1 MMTTP
6 SRGELVPLPTLR
18 SLPRLLAVPVLVAA
32 LISAPVP
39 SSASPDD
46 DEAAD
51 IVDDAPAGEP
61 LEVVVTSRAADGKP
75 VISTVLVKT
84 RSKARDIVAQ
94 ALGRSKTIG
103 AEMNH
108 RVSIDAYNDTYR
120 PQQWALTAL
129 KAETVH
135 QETRGSG
142 ITVAVVDTGVK
153 SSHPDLS
160 GNILTGTDYVAPG
173 TSANDENGHGTHV
186 AGIIAA
192 LYNNGRGIAGMAP
205 RAKVLPVRV
214 LDRNGSGTSA
224 NVAKGIIY
232 AADRGA
238 KVINLSLGSTQS
250 SSAMQSAVAYAISKN
265 VLVVAAAG
273 NRGCGLLGAPTEYP
287 AAYPGVVGVAGVT
300 QSLQRAS
307 FSSCGSWVDVAA
319 PGQGI
324 ISTMIRSSV
333 GLGCSSS
340 ADYCTLNGTSFST
353 PYVAAAGALAIAE
366 RGWSQSTV
374 ASRLQSTATDLSPSG
389 KDKNTGAGFINPLKL
404 ITS

>member
-1 MMTTP
+1 M
-6 SRGELVPLPTLR
+6 SLPTLR
-18 SLPRLLAVPVLVAA
+18 SIPRLFAVPVLVAA

-51 IVDDAPAGEP
+51 IVDQAPAGEP
-61 LEVVVTSRAADGKP
+61 LEVVVTSRAPDGKP

-84 RSKARDIVAQ
+84 KSKARDIVAQ
-94 ALGRSKTIG
+94 ALGRPQTIG

-120 PQQWALTAL
+120 SQQWALTAFNAEAVH
-129 KAETVH
+129 KAS
-135 QETRGSG
+135 RGAG
-142 ITVAVVDTGVK
+142 ITVAVIDTGVK
-153 SSHPDLS
+153 ESHPDLDPEIVLS
-160 GNILTGTDYVAPG
+160 GTDYVAPG

-192 LYNNGRGIAGMAP
+192 QRNNGRGIAGLAP
-205 RAKVLPVRV
+205 RAKILPVRV

-224 NVAKGIIY
+224 NVSKGIIY

-250 SSAMQSAVAYAISKN
+250 SSAMQSAVSYAISKN

-273 NRGCGLLGAPTEYP
+273 NRGCGILGTPTEYP
-287 AAYPGVVGVAGVT
+287 AAYSGVVGVGGVT
-300 QSLQRAS
+300 PSLQRVS
-307 FSSCGSWVDVAA
+307 SSSCGSWVDVAA

-366 RGWSQSTV
+366 RGWSQATV

-389 KDKNTGAGFINPLKL
+389 KDKNTGAGLINPLKL

>member
-1 MMTTP
+1 M
-6 SRGELVPLPTLR
+6 SLHTLR
-18 SLPRLLAVPVLVAA
+18 SMPRLLAVPVLVAA

-51 IVDDAPAGEP
+51 IVDQAPAGEP

-84 RSKARDIVAQ
+84 RSTARDLVAQ
-94 ALGRSKTIG
+94 ALGRSRTIG

-120 PQQWALTAL
+120 SQQWALTAL

-135 QETRGSG
+135 AENRGSG
-142 ITVAVVDTGVK
+142 VTVAVIDTGVK
-153 SSHPDLS
+153 SSHVDLS
-160 GNILTGTDYVAPG
+160 GNVLSGTDYVAPG

-192 LYNNGRGIAGMAP
+192 LYNNSRGIAGMAP

-250 SSAMQSAVAYAISKN
+250 STAMQSAVAYAISKK

-287 AAYPGVVGVAGVT
+287 AAYPGVVGVAAVT

-307 FSSCGSWVDVAA
+307 FSSCGTWVDVAA
-319 PGQGI
+319 PGQSI

-333 GLGCSSS
+333 GLGCSST
-340 ADYCTLNGTSFST
+340 ADYCTISGTSFST

-389 KDKNTGAGFINPLKL
+389 KDKYTGAGFINPLKL

>member
-1 MMTTP
+1 M
-6 SRGELVPLPTLR
+6 SLPTLR
-18 SLPRLLAVPVLVAA
+18 SIPRLFAVPVLVAA

-51 IVDDAPAGEP
+51 IVDQAPAGEP
-61 LEVVVTSRAADGKP
+61 LEVVVTSRAPDGKP

-84 RSKARDIVAQ
+84 KSKARAIVAQ
-94 ALGRSKTIG
+94 ALGRSRTIG

-120 PQQWALTAL
+120 SQQWALTAFN
-129 KAETVH
+129 AEAVH
-135 QETRGSG
+135 KSSRGAG
-142 ITVAVVDTGVK
+142 ITVAVIDTGVK
-153 SSHPDLS
+153 ESHPDLDPEIVLS
-160 GNILTGTDYVAPG
+160 GTDYIAPG

-192 LYNNGRGIAGMAP
+192 QRNNGRGIAGLAP
-205 RAKVLPVRV
+205 RAKILPVRV

-224 NVAKGIIY
+224 NVSKGIIY

-250 SSAMQSAVAYAISKN
+250 SSAMQSAVSYAISKN

-273 NRGCGLLGAPTEYP
+273 NRGCGILGTPTEYP
-287 AAYPGVVGVAGVT
+287 AAYSGVVGVGGVT
-300 QSLQRAS
+300 PSLQRVS
-307 FSSCGSWVDVAA
+307 SSSCGSWVDVAA
-319 PGQGI
+319 PGQSI
-324 ISTMIRSSV
+324 MSTMIRSSV

-340 ADYCTLNGTSFST
+340 ADYCSLTGTSFATAFVS
-353 PYVAAAGALAIAE
+353 AAGALAIE
-366 RGWSQSTV
+366 RRGWSQSTV

>member
-1 MMTTP
+1 M
-6 SRGELVPLPTLR
+6 SLPTPR

-51 IVDDAPAGEP
+51 IVDRAPAGEP

-84 RSKARDIVAQ
+84 KSKARDIVAQ

-120 PQQWALTAL
+120 SQQWALTTL

-135 QETRGSG
+135 QENRGSG
-142 ITVAVVDTGVK
+142 VTVAVVDTGVM
-153 SSHPDLS
+153 SSHTDLS
-160 GNILTGTDYVAPG
+160 GNILSGTDYVAPG

-192 LYNNGRGIAGMAP
+192 LYNNSRGVAGMAP

-238 KVINLSLGSTQS
+238 KVINLSLGSGQS

-287 AAYPGVVGVAGVT
+287 AAYPGVVGVAAVT
-300 QSLQRAS
+300 QSLKRAS

-366 RGWSQSTV
+366 RGWSQATV

-389 KDKNTGAGFINPLKL
+389 KDKNTGAGLINPLKL
-404 ITS
+404 ITN